1 MSGVSQIRM
10 QAAASRLNSDSAQ
23 LGAKPSGS
31 ASPGGFENFLA
42 ALNQSSITRLDARS
56 AVDKKSTASEHPNAL
71 SMQNLP
77 TKDSQDSKSANNADP
92 MQLLMGQLMAQA
104 MLSQAVAPQNQT
116 SAQQNVDTQQIVS
129 MLNPQAGIKSQDL
142 LGLSGNQGI
151 DPKQVALIT
160 QALSKAIKASGQ
172 AADQNPQALALLQAF
187 QSQMQATQTGN
198 LAINQAADQSKAQLT
213 MQNAAQIA
221 SAIQAAAQKN
231 GIELPPELQAQLNEL
246 VNQATPGSIKLIGV
260 EADAKA
266 ETAVVITQAGQIDPA
281 KATTIQNLT
290 DAKNQKIVDSAAQD
304 KNLKMVD
311 GAPQDKNQKMLDGI
325 TNQKMVDGTT
335 SQKPK
340 VADGLSPLSL
350 GERSAAAKAAAMEI
364 GKSEGANLD
373 ASKNALTQEFDPS
386 LNPAQTGIPLLDNSA
401 STQNRIEVKA
411 SEVSLASG
419 PLHAEIMNSAK
430 SGGGRIMLEIT
441 PPEQGTIRIDLR
453 INANGQAHLIVE
465 GASDATKARLD
476 QGGQNLKN
484 EFSQMGLNLSLD
496 LRQGNQSQQANQQ
509 GFGNARQG
517 NYSGQTPASQ
527 SLTSSILVGS
537 TRSGDNRGNSNTVH
551 LYA

>member
-42 ALNQSSITRLDARS
+42 ALNQSTLTRLDARG
-56 AVDKKSTASEHPNAL
+56 AADKKSAVSAEPNTL
-71 SMQNLP
+71 GMQNLP
-77 TKDSQDSKSANNADP
+77 TKDAQGLKSANNADP
-92 MQLLMGQLMAQA
+92 MQLLMSQLMAQT
-104 MLSQAVAPQNQT
+104 MLNQAVAPQNQT
-116 SAQQNVDTQQIVS
+116 AVQQNSDTQQMMS
-129 MLNPQAGIKSQDL
+129 LLNPQSGAKPQDI
-142 LGLSGNQGI
+142 LGLSGLNAAQGL
-151 DPKQVALIT
+151 DPKQAALIT
-160 QALSKAIKASGQ
+160 QALSKALKASGQ
-172 AADQNPQALALLQAF
+172 ATDQNSQGQALALLQAF
-187 QSQMQATQTGN
+187 QSQIQSAQNGN
-198 LAINQAADQSKAQLT
+198 AAINQAADQAKAQLT
-213 MQNAAQIA
+213 VQNAAQIA

-260 EADAKA
+260 ESDAKA
-266 ETAVVITQAGQIDPA
+266 TPGLVSTQAGQVDPA

-290 DAKNQKIVDSAAQD
+290 DAKNQKIVDSVA
-304 KNLKMVD
+304 
-311 GAPQDKNQKMLDGI
+311 QDKNQK
-325 TNQKMVDGTT
+325 
-335 SQKPK
+335 SK
-340 VADGLSPLSL
+340 VADGLSPLSI
-350 GERSAAAKAAAMEI
+350 GEKSAAAKAAALEL
-364 GKSEGANLD
+364 GKSEGANHD
-373 ASKNALTQEFDPS
+373 ASKTALTQNFDPS
-386 LNPAQTGIPLLDNSA
+386 LNPAQTGISHTDSA
-401 STQNRIEVKA
+401 ANTLSRVEVKA

-419 PLHAEIMNSAK
+419 PLYAEIMNSAK
-430 SGGGRIMLEIT
+430 SGGGRIMLELT

-453 INANGQAHLIVE
+453 INASGQAHLIVE

-496 LRQGNQSQQANQQ
+496 LRQGNQSQQASQQ

-517 NYSGQTPASQ
+517 AYSGLNPASQ
-527 SLTSSILVGS
+527 SSTSSILVGS
-537 TRSGDNRGNSNTVH
+537 TRSGDNRGNSDTVH

>member
-10 QAAASRLNSDSAQ
+10 QAAASRLNSDAAQ
-23 LGAKPSGS
+23 LGAKSSGS
-31 ASPGGFENFLA
+31 ATPGGFESFLS

-56 AVDKKSTASEHPNAL
+56 ATDKKSAVSAESNAL

-77 TKDSQDSKSANNADP
+77 TKDSQGSKTANNADP
-92 MQLLMGQLMAQA
+92 MQLLMSQLMAQS
-104 MLSQAVAPQNQT
+104 MLSQAIAPQNQT
-116 SAQQNVDTQQIVS
+116 TAQQNVDTQQMVS

-151 DPKQVALIT
+151 DPKQAALIT
-160 QALSKAIKASGQ
+160 QALSRAIKASGQ
-172 AADQNPQALALLQAF
+172 AAEQNPQALALLQAF
-187 QSQMQATQTGN
+187 QSQMQSTQTGN
-198 LAINQAADQSKAQLT
+198 LAINQSTDQAKAQLT
-213 MQNAAQIA
+213 VQNTAQIA

-231 GIELPPELQAQLNEL
+231 GIELPPEVQAQLNEL
-246 VNQATPGSIKLIGV
+246 VNPTTPGSIKLIGV
-260 EADAKA
+260 ESDAKAKA
-266 ETAVVITQAGQIDPA
+266 ETVVVSTQAGQVDPA

-290 DAKNQKIVDSAAQD
+290 DAKNQK
-304 KNLKMVD
+304 MVD
-311 GAPQDKNQKMLDGI
+311 GAAQDKNQKMVDRP
-325 TNQKMVDGTT
+325 TQDVNQKMMDGVTLDKN
-335 SQKPK
+335 QKPK
-340 VADGLSPLSL
+340 VADSLSSLSL
-350 GERSAAAKAAAMEI
+350 GEKSAAAKAAAMEF
-364 GKSEGANLD
+364 GKPEGLNHD
-373 ASKNALTQEFDPS
+373 TSKNALTQNFD
-386 LNPAQTGIPLLDNSA
+386 LGFNPAQTGIPQLDNSA

-430 SGGGRIMLEIT
+430 SGGGRIMLELT

-453 INANGQAHLIVE
+453 INASGQAHLIVE
-465 GASDATKARLD
+465 GASDATKSRLD

>member
-1 MSGVSQIRM
+1 MSGVSQFRM

-42 ALNQSSITRLDARS
+42 ALNQSSITRIDARS
-56 AVDKKSTASEHPNAL
+56 AADKKSAVSADPNAS

-77 TKDSQDSKSANNADP
+77 TKDAQEFKSANNADS
-92 MQLLMGQLMAQA
+92 MQLLMSQLMAQS

-116 SAQQNVDTQQIVS
+116 SAQQNIDTQQMVS
-129 MLNPQAGIKSQDL
+129 MLNPQAGMKSQDL
-142 LGLSGNQGI
+142 FGLGGNQGI
-151 DPKQVALIT
+151 DPKQAALIS
-160 QALSKAIKASGQ
+160 QALSRAIKASGQ

-198 LAINQAADQSKAQLT
+198 LAVNPVADQAKAQLT

-266 ETAVVITQAGQIDPA
+266 GTVVVSPQAGQVDPA
-281 KATTIQNLT
+281 KATTIQNVT
-290 DAKNQKIVDSAAQD
+290 DVKNQKIVDATA
-304 KNLKMVD
+304 
-311 GAPQDKNQKMLDGI
+311 QDKNQKMVDGAAQD
-325 TNQKMVDGTT
+325 TNQKMVGGIANPKIVDGSTN
-335 SQKPK
+335 QKPK
-340 VADGLSPLSL
+340 VADSLSPLSI
-350 GERSAAAKAAAMEI
+350 GEKSAETKAAAMEL

-373 ASKNALTQEFDPS
+373 ASKNALTQNFDPS

-411 SEVSLASG
+411 SEVSLATG

-453 INANGQAHLIVE
+453 INSNGQAHLIVE

-496 LRQGNQSQQANQQ
+496 LRQGNQSQQASQQ

-517 NYSGQTPASQ
+517 NYSGISSASQ
-527 SLTSSILVGS
+527 SSTSSILVGS
-537 TRSGDNRGNSNTVH
+537 TRSGDNRGNSTTVH

>member
-42 ALNQSSITRLDARS
+42 ALNQSTITRLDARG
-56 AVDKKSTASEHPNAL
+56 AADKKSTVSADPNTL
-71 SMQNLP
+71 GMQNLP
-77 TKDSQDSKSANNADP
+77 TKDSQGSKSANNADP
-92 MQLLMGQLMAQA
+92 MQLLMSQLMAQT

-116 SAQQNVDTQQIVS
+116 SAQQNADTQQMVS
-129 MLNPQAGIKSQDL
+129 MLNPQAGLKSQDL
-142 LGLSGNQGI
+142 FGLGGNQGI
-151 DPKQVALIT
+151 DPKQAALIT
-160 QALSKAIKASGQ
+160 QALSKALKASGQ
-172 AADQNPQALALLQAF
+172 TTDQNSQAQALALLQAF
-187 QSQMQATQTGN
+187 QSQIQPNQTGN
-198 LAINQAADQSKAQLT
+198 LAITQAADQAKAQLT
-213 MQNAAQIA
+213 AQNAAQIA

-260 EADAKA
+260 ESDAKA
-266 ETAVVITQAGQIDPA
+266 GAGLVSTQAGQVDPA

-290 DAKNQKIVDSAAQD
+290 DAKNQKLIDSAAQD
-304 KNLKMVD
+304 KN
-311 GAPQDKNQKMLDGI
+311 
-325 TNQKMVDGTT
+325 
-335 SQKPK
+335 QKPK
-340 VADGLSPLSL
+340 VAESLSPLSV
-350 GERSAAAKAAAMEI
+350 GEKSAAAKAAALEI
-364 GKSEGANLD
+364 GKSDGVSHD
-373 ASKNALTQEFDPS
+373 ASKNALTQNFDPS
-386 LNPAQTGIPLLDNSA
+386 LNPAQTGISQLDSGV
-401 STQNRIEVKA
+401 SPQNRIEVKA

-496 LRQGNQSQQANQQ
+496 LRQGNQSQQASQQ

-517 NYSGQTPASQ
+517 TYLGQTPASQ
-527 SLTSSILVGS
+527 SSTSSILVGS

>member
-1 MSGVSQIRM
+1 MSGVSQFRM

-42 ALNQSSITRLDARS
+42 ALNQSSITRIDARS
-56 AVDKKSTASEHPNAL
+56 AADKKSAVSADPNAS

-77 TKDSQDSKSANNADP
+77 TKDAQEFKSANNADS
-92 MQLLMGQLMAQA
+92 MQLLMSQLMAQS

-116 SAQQNVDTQQIVS
+116 SAQQNIDTQQMVS
-129 MLNPQAGIKSQDL
+129 MLNPQAGMKSQDL
-142 LGLSGNQGI
+142 FGLGGNQGI
-151 DPKQVALIT
+151 DPKQAALIS
-160 QALSKAIKASGQ
+160 QALSRAIKASGQ

-198 LAINQAADQSKAQLT
+198 LAVNPVADQAKAQLT

-266 ETAVVITQAGQIDPA
+266 GTVVVSPQAGQVDPA
-281 KATTIQNLT
+281 KATTIQNVT
-290 DAKNQKIVDSAAQD
+290 DVKNQKIVDVTA
-304 KNLKMVD
+304 
-311 GAPQDKNQKMLDGI
+311 QDKNQKMVDGAAQDI
-325 TNQKMVDGTT
+325 NQKMVGGSTN
-335 SQKPK
+335 QKPK
-340 VADGLSPLSL
+340 VADSLSPLSI
-350 GERSAAAKAAAMEI
+350 GEKSAETKAAAMEL

-373 ASKNALTQEFDPS
+373 ASKNALTQNFDPS

-453 INANGQAHLIVE
+453 INSNGQAHLIVE

-496 LRQGNQSQQANQQ
+496 LRQGNQSQQASQQ
-509 GFGNARQG
+509 GFENARQG
-517 NYSGQTPASQ
+517 NYSGQSPASQ
-527 SLTSSILVGS
+527 SSTSSILVGS
-537 TRSGDNRGNSNTVH
+537 TRSGDNRGSSNTVH

>member
-1 MSGVSQIRM
+1 M

-92 MQLLMGQLMAQA
+92 MQLLMGQLMAQT

-116 SAQQNVDTQQIVS
+116 V
-129 MLNPQAGIKSQDL
+129 G
-142 LGLSGNQGI
+142 GNQGI
-151 DPKQVALIT
+151 DPKQAALIS

-198 LAINQAADQSKAQLT
+198 LAVNQAADQAKAQMT

-325 TNQKMVDGTT
+325 SNLKMIDGTT
-335 SQKPK
+335 NQKPK
-340 VADGLSPLSL
+340 VADSLSPLSL
-350 GERSAAAKAAAMEI
+350 GEKSAAAKAAAMEL

-373 ASKNALTQEFDPS
+373 ASKNALTQNFDPS